1 LFGLS
6 QRAEERL
13 VEEDTMD
20 RRKFISLAGIT
31 AASAALT
38 PSQARASLDLEG
50 KQGNPEFVAILVDT
64 TKCIG
69 CRQCEIA
76 CAEAHDLE
84 VPKPAED
91 KALEHHREPTTT
103 QWTVVNKF
111 ETDSGDV
118 YVKKQCMHCG
128 QPACAAACP
137 TNAMEKTHEGPVIW
151 HGDRCMGC
159 RYCMVA
165 CPFEIPKFEYDNPN
179 PKIQKCIM
187 CYDRLQE
194 GKKPACVEACPRDA
208 LVFGTKKELMEI
220 ARERIA
226 RNPEKYVHHIY
237 GQYEAGGT
245 DWIYLSAVPFD
256 QIGFRTDLGTLT
268 YPDYT
273 KEFLYSVPLV
283 FLGFPPLLY
292 GLSEL
297 TKRSSEGREE

>member
-1 LFGLS
+1 
-6 QRAEERL
+6 
-13 VEEDTMD
+13 MD
-20 RRKFISLAGIT
+20 RRKFLSLAGIT

-38 PSQARASLDLEG
+38 PSEAKASLNLE
-50 KQGNPEFVAILVDT
+50 KQTDNPEFVGILVDT

-69 CRQCEIA
+69 CRQCEVA
-76 CAEAHDLE
+76 CAEAHDLP
-84 VPKPAED
+84 VPTPATD
-91 KALEHHREPTTT
+91 GALEKLRTTSTT

-111 ETDSGDV
+111 ETDQGDV
-118 YVKKQCMHCG
+118 FVKKQCMHCG

-137 TNAMEKTHEGPVIW
+137 TNAMDKTKEGPVIW

-165 CPFEIPKFEYDNPN
+165 CPFEIPKFEYNNPN

-194 GKKPACVEACPRDA
+194 GKKPACVEACPKDA
-208 LVFGTKKELMEI
+208 LIFGTKKELMDV
-220 ARERIA
+220 ARERIYHE
-226 RNPEKYVHHIY
+226 PDKYQHHIY

-245 DWIYLSAVPFD
+245 DWMYLSAVPFD

-273 KEFLYSVPLV
+273 KEFLFSVPLV

-297 TKRSSEGREE
+297 TKRAQDGREE